1 MTEFYIALAVFLA
14 AHLIPASPGLRSR
27 LIGTMGRA
35 TYLSAYSLLSLG
47 LLAWLILAAQR
58 AETVL
63 LWDPAPWQWHVPF
76 LAMPVAAFL
85 LIAGLA
91 WPNTLSISL
100 RSGEEPG
107 PIVAVTRH
115 PVLWGFL
122 IWAAS
127 HVPANGSLVAVLLFG
142 GMAAFSILG
151 FFLLDLKARR
161 RMGTG
166 RWHARSAGTSTVP
179 FTALLQGRASWRS
192 LRPLMLPA
200 LVAIVVYAWF
210 ILQGHA
216 LLIGPDPLAGLLA
229 MR

>member
-1 MTEFYIALAVFLA
+1 MTEFSLALSVFLA

-27 LIGTMGRA
+27 LIATMGRT
-35 TYLSAYSLLSLG
+35 TYLSAYSVLSLG

-63 LWDPAPWQWHVPF
+63 LWHPAPWQWHVPF

-91 WPNTLSISL
+91 WPNPLSISL

-107 PIVAVTRH
+107 PIVAITRH

-127 HVPANGSLVAVLLFG
+127 HVPPNGSLVAVLLFG

-161 RMGTG
+161 RMGAD
-166 RWHARSAGTSTVP
+166 RWRARSAGTSSVP
-179 FTALLQGRASWRS
+179 FSALLQGRASWRS

-200 LVAIVVYAWF
+200 SVAVFVYAWF

-229 MR
+229 MQ

>member
-1 MTEFYIALAVFLA
+1 VIAT
-14 AHLIPASPGLRSR
+14 
-27 LIGTMGRA
+27 IGRT
-35 TYLSAYSLLSLG
+35 TYLSAYSVLSLG

-63 LWDPAPWQWHVPF
+63 LWHPAPWQWHVPF

-91 WPNTLSISL
+91 WPNPLSISL

-107 PIVAVTRH
+107 PSVALTRH

-127 HVPANGSLVAVLLFG
+127 HVPPNGSLVAVLLFG

-161 RMGTG
+161 RMGAD
-166 RWHARSAGTSTVP
+166 RWRARSAGTSSVP
-179 FTALLQGRASWRS
+179 FSALLQGRASWRS

-200 LVAIVVYAWF
+200 SVAVFVYAWF

-229 MR
+229 MQ

>member
-1 MTEFYIALAVFLA
+1 MTEFSLALSVFLA

-27 LIGTMGRA
+27 LIATMGRT
-35 TYLSAYSLLSLG
+35 TYLSAYSVLSLG

-63 LWDPAPWQWHVPF
+63 LWHPAPWQWHMPF

-91 WPNTLSISL
+91 WPNPLSISL

-107 PIVAVTRH
+107 RIVAVTRH

-127 HVPANGSLVAVLLFG
+127 HVPPNGSLVAVLLFG

-161 RMGTG
+161 RMGAD
-166 RWHARSAGTSTVP
+166 RWRARSAGTSSVP
-179 FTALLQGRASWRS
+179 FSALLQGRASWRS

-200 LVAIVVYAWF
+200 SVAVFVYAWF
-210 ILQGHA
+210 ILRGHA
-216 LLIGPDPLAGLLA
+216 LLIGPDPLAGLLT

>member
-1 MTEFYIALAVFLA
+1 MIEFSLALAVFLA

-27 LIGTMGRA
+27 LIAILGR
-35 TYLSAYSLLSLG
+35 TVYLGAYSFLSLG

-76 LAMPVAAFL
+76 LAMPVAVFL

-91 WPNTLSISL
+91 WPNPLSISL
-100 RSGEEPG
+100 RTGEEPG

-127 HVPANGSLVAVLLFG
+127 HIPANGSLVAVLLFG

-161 RMGTG
+161 RMGPG
-166 RWHARSAGTSTVP
+166 PWQVRSAGTSIIP
-179 FTALLQGRASWRS
+179 LAALLKGRNPWPS
-192 LRPLMLPA
+192 LRALMLPT
-200 LVAIVVYAWF
+200 LVAIAAYVWF
-210 ILQGHA
+210 VLQGHA
-216 LLIGPDPLAGLLA
+216 LLIGPDPLEGPLTL
-229 MR
+229 R

>member
-14 AHLIPASPGLRSR
+14 AHLIPASPGLRSS
-27 LIGTMGRA
+27 LIATVGRTA
-35 TYLSAYSLLSLG
+35 YLSAYSLLSLG
-47 LLAWLILAAQR
+47 LLAWIILAAQR

-76 LAMPVAAFL
+76 IAMPIAAFL
-85 LIAGLA
+85 LIAGLI
-91 WPNTLSISL
+91 WPNPLSISL

-107 PIVAVTRH
+107 PVVAVTRH

-127 HVPANGSLVAVLLFG
+127 HVPANGSLVAALLFG
-142 GMAAFSILG
+142 VMAAFSILG
-151 FFLLDLKARR
+151 FFLLDIKARK
-161 RMGTG
+161 RMGTE
-166 RWHARSAGTSTVP
+166 RWHARSSGTSNVP
-179 FTALLQGRASWRS
+179 FMALVQGRASWTS

-200 LVAIVVYAWF
+200 LVAMVAYAWF
-210 ILQGHA
+210 VLQGHE

>member
-1 MTEFYIALAVFLA
+1 MTEFSLALSVFLA

-27 LIGTMGRA
+27 LIATMGRT
-35 TYLSAYSLLSLG
+35 TYLSAYSVLSLG

-63 LWDPAPWQWHVPF
+63 LWHPAPWQWHVPF

-91 WPNTLSISL
+91 WPNPLSISL

-127 HVPANGSLVAVLLFG
+127 HIPANGSLVAVLLFG
-142 GMAAFSILG
+142 GMAAFSMLG
-151 FFLLDLKARR
+151 FFLLDLKARK
-161 RMGTG
+161 RMGSE
-166 RWHARSAGTSTVP
+166 RWRTRSDGTSIVP
-179 FTALLQGRASWRS
+179 FKALLQGRAPWTP

-200 LVAIVVYAWF
+200 LVAILAYAWF
-210 ILQGHA
+210 VLQGHA
-216 LLIGPDPLAGLLA
+216 LLIGPDPLAGLVA

>member
-1 MTEFYIALAVFLA
+1 MTEFHIAMAVFLA

-27 LIGTMGRA
+27 LIGLMGRA
-35 TYLSAYSLLSLG
+35 TYLTAYSLLSLG
-47 LLAWLILAAQR
+47 LLAWLTLAAQP
-58 AETVL
+58 AVTVL
-63 LWDPAPWQWHVPF
+63 LWDPAPWQRHVPF

-91 WPNTLSISL
+91 WPNPLSISL

-107 PIVAVTRH
+107 PIVAVTHH

-127 HVPANGSLVAVLLFG
+127 HVPPNGSLVVVLLFS

-151 FFLLDLKARR
+151 FFLLDLNARR
-161 RMGTG
+161 RMGAN
-166 RWHARSAGTSTVP
+166 RWHARSAGTSIIP
-179 FTALLQGRASWRS
+179 FTALLQWRSSWTS
-192 LRPLMLPA
+192 LRPQRLPA
-200 LVAIVVYAWF
+200 LIAVGACAWF

>member
-1 MTEFYIALAVFLA
+1 MTEFYVALAVFLA

-27 LIGTMGRA
+27 LIAAMGRTA
-35 TYLSAYSLLSLG
+35 YLSAYSLLSLG

-63 LWDPAPWQWHVPF
+63 LWHPASWQWHVPF
-76 LAMPVAAFL
+76 LAMPVAVFL

-91 WPNTLSISL
+91 WPNPLSISL

-151 FFLLDLKARR
+151 FFLLDLKARK
-161 RMGTG
+161 RMGIE

-179 FTALLQGRASWRS
+179 FTALLRGRASRRS
-192 LRPLMLPA
+192 LRSLMLPA
-200 LVAIVVYAWF
+200 LVAIFVYAWF

>member
-1 MTEFYIALAVFLA
+1 MTEFSLALSVFLA
-14 AHLIPASPGLRSR
+14 AHLIPTSPGLRSR
-27 LIGTMGRA
+27 LIATMGRT
-35 TYLSAYSLLSLG
+35 TYLSAYSVLSLG
-47 LLAWLILAAQR
+47 LLAWLILAAKR
-58 AETVL
+58 AEPVL
-63 LWDPAPWQWHVPF
+63 LWHPAPWQWHVPF

-85 LIAGLA
+85 LISGLA
-91 WPNTLSISL
+91 WPNPLSISL

-107 PIVAVTRH
+107 PIVAITRH

-127 HVPANGSLVAVLLFG
+127 HVPPNGSLVAVLLFG

-161 RMGTG
+161 RMGAD
-166 RWHARSAGTSTVP
+166 RWHARSAGTSSVP
-179 FTALLQGRASWRS
+179 FSALLQGRASWRS

-200 LVAIVVYAWF
+200 SVAVFVYAWF

-216 LLIGPDPLAGLLA
+216 LLIGPDPLGGLLA